1 MSTPKSDLRHVHPP
15 RYPGAHKGAETLSA
29 SSQNVAAYTVS
40 IDGFLTNLP
49 LSVLVPFVR
58 QRLWMPDPA
67 VTNEFPRS
75 GGSNTTVFDLFR
87 VPPRQSLIL
96 TYIEQTWLQYADPI
110 PDPVTSVPTVYTA
123 LPTTA
128 GISGAAPLSIIVN
141 NNPITD
147 VSGAYNDAN
156 FPATDPW
163 YPPSEGIVS
172 SGFTQQ
178 QVNVLQFGI
187 HRTAVIIEENQQV
200 GALYTAT
207 YSVPL
212 AAAELPDAIQII
224 CKGFLAPTQ
233 VVQKARKE
241 YGI

>member
-1 MSTPKSDLRHVHPP
+1 MTTPKSQLRHVSPP
-15 RYPGAHKGAETLSA
+15 KYPGTHKGAETLSA
-29 SSQNVAAYTVS
+29 SVQNVAAYTVS

-58 QRLWMPDPA
+58 QRLWLPDPSVA
-67 VTNEFPRS
+67 NDFPKTA
-75 GGSNTTVFDLFR
+75 GSNTTVFNLFR

-96 TYIEQTWLQYADPI
+96 TYIEQTWLQYTNPI
-110 PDPVTSVPTVYTA
+110 PAPVTSVPTVYTA

-147 VSGAYNDAN
+147 VSGAYNDEN
-156 FPATDPW
+156 FPSTDAW
-163 YPPSEGIVS
+163 YPPSDGVVA

-178 QVNVLQFGI
+178 QINLLQFGI
-187 HRTAVIIEENQQV
+187 HRTAVIIEENQEV
-200 GALYTAT
+200 GALYSAT

-212 AAAELPDAIQII
+212 AAAERPDAVQII

-233 VVQKARKE
+233 IIQKARKS

>member
-1 MSTPKSDLRHVHPP
+1 MKTPKSELRHVSPP
-15 RYPGAHKGAETLSA
+15 KYPGTHKGAETLSA
-29 SSQNVAAYTVS
+29 SEQTIATYTVS
-40 IDGFLTNLP
+40 VDGFLTNLP

-58 QRLWMPDPA
+58 QRLWLPDPT
-67 VTNEFPRS
+67 VTNEFPKS
-75 GGSNTTVFDLFR
+75 LGSNTTVFNLFQ

-110 PDPVTSVPTVYTA
+110 PAPVTSVPTVYTA

-128 GISGAAPLSIIVN
+128 GVSGAAPLSIIVN

-147 VSGAYNDAN
+147 VSGAYNDEN
-156 FPATDPW
+156 FPGTAAW
-163 YPPSEGIVS
+163 YPPSDGVVA

-178 QVNVLQFGI
+178 QVNLLQFGI
-187 HRTAVIIEENQQV
+187 HRTAVIIEENQEV

-207 YSVPL
+207 YSAAL
-212 AAAELPDAIQII
+212 AAAERPDAIQII

-233 VVQKARKE
+233 IIQKARKA

>member
-1 MSTPKSDLRHVHPP
+1 MQPPKKELKRLHEVK
-15 RYPGAHKGAETLSA
+15 YPAHEKKAETLSA
-29 SSQNVAAYTVS
+29 SSLNVAAYTVS

-49 LSVLVPFVR
+49 LSVLAPFVR
-58 QRLWMPDPA
+58 QRLWVPDPSIP
-67 VTNEFPRS
+67 NEFPRS
-75 GGSNTTVFDLFR
+75 LGSNTTTFNLFK
-87 VPPRQSLIL
+87 VPQRQSLIL
-96 TYIEQTWLQYADPI
+96 TYIEQVWLQAVAPL
-110 PDPVTSVPTVYTA
+110 PALGTPTVYTA

-128 GISGAAPLSIIVN
+128 GISGAAPLSITVN
-141 NNPITD
+141 NNPIMD

-156 FPATDPW
+156 FAATSLW

-178 QVNVLQFGI
+178 QVNLMLFGL
-187 HRTAVIIEENQQV
+187 HRNAVIIEENQQV

-207 YSVPL
+207 YSTAL
-212 AAAELPDAIQII
+212 ASSELPDAIQII

-233 VVQKARKE
+233 IIQKARRE